1 MGREVTSVASFR
13 TSLPSHGRTQ
23 RRGCGRR
30 LPVLVLLIALV
41 CAVVSL
47 VRRSNANTRLDE
59 ANSQNDTQ
67 LADKAMLDL
76 IVRTKEAIQAE
87 TPMEDIAAYADR
99 TRVLYVRSTCLLTTF
114 SRTRRAVVFELN
126 RERVATNCRNST
138 CLARPS
144 TRRIPI

>member
-47 VRRSNANTRLDE
+47 VRRSKANTRLDE
-59 ANSQNDTQ
+59 ANSQNDVQ

-99 TRVLYVRSTCLLTTF
+99 TRVLYVRFLLPSF
-114 SRTRRAVVFELN
+114 HVCA
-126 RERVATNCRNST
+126 ERVARNAAELTPRTGCRNST
-138 CLARPS
+138 CSARRS